1 MPHQEKLRRLND
13 LLALQ
18 REIAAR
24 KTARWLGREVEVLI
38 EGRDELHRPYGRIR
52 QGKRAIVLRGRDVAP
67 GDVVNLRVIQ
77 ATAGQ
82 LLGLP
87 AA

>member
-1 MPHQEKLRRLND
+1 ML
-13 LLALQ
+13 
-18 REIAAR
+18 
-24 KTARWLGREVEVLI
+24 V

-52 QGKRAIVLRGRDVAP
+52 QGKRAIVMNGGDIKP
-67 GDVVNLRVIQ
+67 GDIVDIRVMQ

-82 LLGLP
+82 LTGLLIPTNTEP